1 MLPFAPRFD
10 CRVPICKG
18 PMVDQTRTFPFY
30 RFAGTHRQIGRHFG
44 DACADLIHL
53 HRDLALARLE
63 RPAGIARE
71 AALAKAMAYRPYVLE
86 YAPFFDEEIQG
97 VAEGS
102 GISLAEAYLLQLRAE
117 LAVPRLDDRKAET
130 PDECTTFAL
139 LPEAT
144 VDGVP
149 LIGQNADL
157 PAFYRDIAI
166 LAEIVPD
173 DAPAVLMLLPAG
185 QVSYIGINDCGL
197 GAFANYLTCD
207 GWRLGLPRYLL
218 SRLALTHET
227 VDDAIAAVRAVRRAS
242 SRNLIMLDA
251 RGTAADLE
259 TTPTRDARLDP
270 DRGVLAHSN
279 HYVAADLAGEERSPT
294 KHVRNSRVRLDR
306 MRDLL
311 DQERGRLDAHRMQ
324 TILRD
329 RSCHPDTLCRM
340 SGDDESSDVI
350 TFASV
355 VAEPTAGRI
364 WVAVGPPHQHAY
376 RSYEFSRVQ
385 SRPSA
390 VGAVGSVA

>member
-1 MLPFAPRFD
+1 MLPSAARFD
-10 CRVPICKG
+10 RRPTIGKG
-18 PMVDQTRTFPFY
+18 PTVDQTRTFPFY
-30 RFAGTHRQIGRHFG
+30 RFAGTHRAIGRQFG
-44 DACADLIHL
+44 EASADLVHR
-53 HRDLALARLE
+53 HRDLAVARLE
-63 RPAGIARE
+63 RRAGVDRE
-71 AALAKAMAYRPYVLE
+71 IALAKAMAYRPYVLE
-86 YAPFFDEEIQG
+86 HAPFFDEEIQG
-97 VAEGS
+97 VAEGA
-102 GISLAEAYLLQLRAE
+102 GLSLPEAYLLQLRAE
-117 LAVPRLDDRKAET
+117 LAVPRLDDPNAET

-144 VDGVP
+144 VDGSP

-185 QVSYIGINDCGL
+185 QVSYIGINDRGL
-197 GAFANYLTCD
+197 GVFANYLTCD

-218 SRLALTHET
+218 SRLALTQET

-242 SRNLIMLDA
+242 SRNLILLDA

-279 HYVAADLAGEERSPT
+279 HYVAADLAGEERSPA

-306 MRDLL
+306 MRELL

-329 RSCHPDTLCRM
+329 RACHPDTLCRM
-340 SGDDESSDVI
+340 TGDDDSSDVI

-355 VAEPTAGRI
+355 IAEPTAGRL

-376 RSYEFSRVQ
+376 QSYEFSRVE
-385 SRPSA
+385 SRTS
-390 VGAVGSVA
+390 AVGSVA